1 MNPKYAFLLDQP
13 NCELSQAFL
22 EDFWLRFFRLSF
34 NCWERRLCVAKR
46 TKQHYDITFEMVH
59 HAYWTGIQD
68 EGGFLV
74 VGIRLLP
81 RVCRAWPAVCF
92 SRALADSTSV
102 SLL

>member
-1 MNPKYAFLLDQP
+1 MNPKYAYLLDQP

-22 EDFWLRFFRLSF
+22 EDFWFRF

-46 TKQHYDITFEMVH
+46 TKQHCDITFEMVD
-59 HAYWTGIQD
+59 HAYWTGTQD

-81 RVCRAWPAVCF
+81 RVCRAWPAVCL
-92 SRALADSTSV
+92 SRALADSTPM